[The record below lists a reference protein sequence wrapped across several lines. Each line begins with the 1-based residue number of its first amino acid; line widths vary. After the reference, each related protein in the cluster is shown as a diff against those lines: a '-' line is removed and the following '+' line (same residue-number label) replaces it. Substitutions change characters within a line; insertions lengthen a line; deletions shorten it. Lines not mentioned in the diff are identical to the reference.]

1 MNVVDNMLQIARK
14 MRIDMAKEFV
24 SKFQQVTGNKEQS
37 KQCASIMANELY
49 RWSGVSYWSDVS
61 NEINN
66 LYQEK

>member
-14 MRIDMAKEFV
+14 VRINMAKEFV
-24 SKFQQVTGNKEQS
+24 SKFYKVTGNEDQS

-61 NEINN
+61 NEITN
-66 LYQEK
+66 L